1 MREKVLNLE
10 ELANEIV
17 RLKHPTKERIKEIL
31 RKHLKYVC
39 KFYLKYHDMPEL
51 LVAGHPELA
60 SVEIRHGKTLKEFA
74 EHYNDDVDEVCLNL
88 DDFNEWLFRY
98 VFREVITEE
107 IEREV
112 NNEQWKFIKLLEV
125 MDEK

>member
-17 RLKHPTKERIKEIL
+17 RLKHPTKERVKEIL
-31 RKHLKYVC
+31 REHLKYVC
-39 KFYLKYHDMPEL
+39 KFYLKYRDMPEL

-60 SVEIRHGKTLKEFA
+60 SVEIRHGETLKEFA

-88 DDFNEWLFRY
+88 EDFNEWLFRY

-107 IEREV
+107 IEKEV

-125 MDEK
+125 MNEK